1 MLRSGDCLS
10 PRLYDIDDSDD
21 SDDNG
26 QHYDDN
32 QNRVGMIEFG
42 KSA

>member
-1 MLRSGDCLS
+1 MRNGDCLS
-10 PRLYDIDDSDD
+10 PRLYNIDDSDD
-21 SDDNG
+21 SDDNW

>member
-1 MLRSGDCLS
+1 MMMNGDCLS
-10 PRLYDIDDSDD
+10 PRLYDIDD